1 VAGEDRAR
9 VDQGEV
15 ADTVRRA
22 AAGDEAAWS
31 ALVESFSSLVWSI
44 GLRSG
49 LSRADAA
56 EVVQATF
63 LRLVEKLDQIREPER
78 LGGWLATT
86 ARREAWRVSRQAAKE
101 LPTEDEPEPDRPEAG
116 PEEQALESD
125 RARVLRRAFA
135 QLPERCAR
143 LLELVVALALPYS
156 QVASMLD
163 IPVGSIGPTRARC
176 LARLRALLP
185 QEEP

>member
-1 VAGEDRAR
+1 MVGEGRAR
-9 VDQGEV
+9 VEQGEV

-22 AAGDEAAWS
+22 AAGDEAAWA
-31 ALVESFSSLVWSI
+31 ALVDAFSSLVWSI

-49 LSRADAA
+49 LSRADAG

-63 LRLVEKLDQIREPER
+63 LRLVEKLDQVREPER

-101 LPTEDEPEPDRPEAG
+101 LPTEEEPDSDTPEPG
-116 PEEQALESD
+116 PEERALESD
-125 RARVLRRAFA
+125 RARVLRVAFG
-135 QLPERCAR
+135 QLSDRCAR
-143 LLELVVALALPYS
+143 LLELVVVLALPYA
-156 QVASMLD
+156 QVAAVLD

-185 QEEP
+185 DDEP